1 MDLNKKSVKQQGGA
15 MIPQQ
20 PGMQQQPM
28 GMQQQPQVD
37 PQVMQITE
45 VFSQSMNQGQQPQEI
60 VMNLIAQQ
68 VDQNLIGQA
77 LMTMGYEE
85 QMVIE
90 LFQQIEQSQR
100 QQEPSPQEITNNPQ
114 QLARAESMQENAPAM
129 DMNIDPINMAKSGI
143 EIDPKNKGKFTAWA
157 KSRGMTVKQA
167 YNKVMSNTKAYPPS
181 VVKMANFAKNA
192 AGWKKEEGG
201 EFKPHFMYKGDRK
214 IKARDYETHLRLKK
228 AGYGHDAPKAQAG
241 GEDVYDTPISNRTPG
256 SYIKQMDVGGVV
268 PTGYV
273 PIGFNPDPQVQAKL
287 EQKFSNDATANQLVD
302 FINVATDKT
311 KNKLVGTKDNG
322 YLAPNPMYLNPAAFG
337 DQNVNVN
344 DIINTTTSVVSDLL
358 GNEGAISNY
367 RQNKI
372 DDKVTTLANSAYK
385 IKFDVSEENEK
396 AFNDYLTQ
404 WKYENPEKDILGN
417 LVEESEKIA
426 NEIST
431 ENIDVN
437 DPEVKKFLDMN
448 IDGLSAKGKQLY
460 ENLKDKFFPNGQ
472 SSKRYGG
479 SNLPK
484 AQFNIPDF
492 MYGNQGSEF
501 DLTGGGFNP
510 YTDDLAEFMKN
521 AGQTDYIQDTELVN
535 RAAIDDG
542 TYGDRTQEQR
552 PEAST
557 VPLPEPAGIQDWD
570 KDGDGIPDTMD
581 IDGGDGTGE
590 GAPGTEGSPS
600 ADELRSRINKPT
612 VKRKR
617 NPLFAIEDY
626 PNTAG
631 GNIYKKGSN
640 AIYQYNR
647 IKNDITEARDNKQAE
662 KDLKT
667 IDTIA
672 DNTFGVMYDMN
683 FKRGMGELINPGGF
697 GSEGDRTTGLYM
709 NAKEGGGVNNEGFK
723 ALPDY
728 VQHNILKN
736 MQVGGT
742 AAVDTAAILSGLPSD
757 FIQSTMG
764 KQLLGIQPET
774 ATNLMGIYDQAKDI
788 SSIGEGLDFFTS
800 VKKKD
805 LKDLMS
811 EAGIN
816 KTQVRDYV
824 YDQDFYNDSSWATK
838 QAIKLA
844 MKTKGLKRGGE
855 TVEVDSR
862 MLAKL
867 IAAGADIEK
876 L

>member
-60 VMNLIAQQ
+60 VMNLMAQD

-77 LMTMGYEE
+77 LMTMGYE
-85 QMVIE
+85 QDMVLE
-90 LFQQIEQSQR
+90 LFKQIEQSQR

-114 QLARAESMQENAPAM
+114 QLARAESMQEDAPAM

-143 EIDPKNKGKFTAWA
+143 EIDPKNEGKFTAWA

-201 EFKPHFMYKGDRK
+201 EFEPHFMYKGDRK
-214 IKARDYETHLRLKK
+214 IRARDHEAHLRLKK
-228 AGYGHDAPKAQAG
+228 AGYTHDAPKAQDG
-241 GEDVYDTPISNRTPG
+241 GEGIYDTPVSNRTPG
-256 SYIKQMDVGGVV
+256 SYIKEMNVG
-268 PTGYV
+268 GYV
-273 PIGFNPDPQVQAKL
+273 PIGFNPDPQAQSKL
-287 EQKFSNDATANQLVD
+287 EQKFANDPTVNQLSD
-302 FINVATDKT
+302 FINIASKSN
-311 KNKLVGTKDNG
+311 KNKVIQNKDNG

-337 DQNVNVN
+337 DQSININ
-344 DIINTTTSVVSDLL
+344 DIINTTASVASDFF
-358 GNEGAISNY
+358 GEDGAISNFK
-367 RQNKI
+367 QNRV
-372 DDKVTTLANSAYK
+372 DDKLTKLKNSEYE
-385 IKFDVSEENEK
+385 IKFDVTEENQK
-396 AFNDYLTQ
+396 AFDDYVTQ

-417 LVEESEKIA
+417 LVQESEKIA

-437 DPEVKKFLDMN
+437 DPEIKKFLNMN
-448 IDGLSAKGKQLY
+448 IDNLSEKGKQLY
-460 ENLKDKFFPNGQ
+460 ENLKGKFFPNGE
-472 SSKRYGG
+472 SKRYGG

-492 MYGNQGSEF
+492 MYGKQESEF

-521 AGQTDYIQDTELVN
+521 AGQTNYMQDTELVK

-542 TYGDRTQEQR
+542 TYGNRTEESEQSNSNFLD
-552 PEAST
+552 E
-557 VPLPEPAGIQDWD
+557 
-570 KDGDGIPDTMD
+570 DGDGIPDYID

-590 GAPGTEGSPS
+590 GTPGTAGSPS

-617 NPLFAIEDY
+617 DPLFAMEDF
-626 PNTAG
+626 PNTAMG
-631 GNIYKKGSN
+631 QLYSKGSN
-640 AIYQYNR
+640 AVYQGFR
-647 IKNDITEARDNKQAE
+647 ISNDIKEAKSNKQAE

-667 IDTIA
+667 VDTIA

-683 FKRGMGELINPGGF
+683 FKRGKGELVNPGGF

-709 NAKEGGGVNNEGFK
+709 NVAKEGGGVNNEGFK

-736 MQVGGT
+736 MQIGGGT
-742 AAVDTAAILSGLPSD
+742 AVVDTAAILSGLPKD
-757 FIQSTMG
+757 FMESKMG
-764 KQLLGIQPET
+764 QQLLGIQPNT
-774 ATNLMGIYDQAKDI
+774 ATNLMDIYDQAKNI
-788 SSIGEGLDFFTS
+788 SSVGEGLDFFTG

-805 LKDLMS
+805 LKALMQ
-811 EAGIN
+811 EAGID
-816 KTQVRDYV
+816 KQQVRDYV
-824 YDQDFYNDSSWATK
+824 YDQDFYDDASWAT
-838 QAIKLA
+838 QQGIKLA
-844 MKTKGLKRGGE
+844 MKTKGLKQGGE
-855 TVEVDSR
+855 TLEVDSR